1 MLLYRS
7 TPLLLLSV
15 YFVPILTA
23 KNNKF
28 HQVNI
33 LLTIEEVVAEK
44 MMVLKHNS
52 IVPCLQTIIGYSSI
66 YCGL

>member
-1 MLLYRS
+1 MLSYRS
-7 TPLLLLSV
+7 APLQLLSV

-33 LLTIEEVVAEK
+33 LLTIEEVAAEK
-44 MMVLKHNS
+44 MMVMKQNS
-52 IVPCLQTIIGYSSI
+52 FVPCLQTTIGYS
-66 YCGL
+66 